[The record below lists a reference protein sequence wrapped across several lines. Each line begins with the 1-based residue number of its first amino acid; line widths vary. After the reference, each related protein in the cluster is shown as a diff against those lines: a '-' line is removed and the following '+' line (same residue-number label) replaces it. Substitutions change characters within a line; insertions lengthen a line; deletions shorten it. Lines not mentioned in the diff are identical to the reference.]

1 MPEESK
7 TFEFKDLDEET
18 EKQLD
23 ENIREHIAPEQAE
36 PQKAESKPQTPQKPK
51 KESYFKRLQN
61 ELPKKFL
68 RQPRQVAGP
77 KQKKLDRLKSFW
89 LECKR
94 VLRVTRKPDKM
105 EFRTIVKV
113 SALGMA
119 IIGAIGFALTFVKE
133 LLF

>member
-1 MPEESK
+1 MPEEK
-7 TFEFKDLDEET
+7 PFEFKDVDEVSEQQV
-18 EKQLD
+18 E
-23 ENIREHIAPEQAE
+23 ENIREHIAPEPKEMQQA
-36 PQKAESKPQTPQKPK
+36 KPERPEKPK
-51 KESYFKRLQN
+51 KESYFQRLQQ

-77 KQKKLDRLKSFW
+77 KPKKLDRLKSFW

-119 IIGAIGFALTFVKE
+119 VIGAIGFVLSFVKE
-133 LLF
+133 FLF